1 MNVGFVG
8 LGIMGKPMAKNLVKA
23 GYQLTVYDFNESSVE
38 ELVTLGANRAA
49 SGKEVGEKTDVVVLM
64 LPNSPNVEA
73 ALFNQDGLADGLSTG
88 KTVIDMSSISPVSSQ
103 EFNAKLNEI
112 GVNLLDAPVSGGE
125 TGAIEK
131 TIAVMVGGDKATFDK
146 YYDLMMGMASS
157 VTYVG
162 DSGAGNITKLA
173 NQMIV
178 ASNIAIVGEALTFAT
193 KAGVDPND
201 VFHAIKGGLAGSN
214 VMNTKAPMML
224 NREFD
229 PGFRVELHIKDLQN
243 ALDTSHS
250 INAAIPITAQMMEI
264 MQAIKVDGFDK
275 EDHSSMA
282 KYFEK
287 INNTEIKSNKD

>member
-49 SGKEVGEKTDVVVLM
+49 SGKEIGEKTDVVVLM

>member
-73 ALFNQDGLADGLSTG
+73 ALFNKDGLADGLSTG